1 MLQPFPS
8 HCTLHV
14 ILHSFVTLISRGP
27 GVNSLNG
34 SGLVLDSSQA
44 NPRLDRAPISP
55 QSLLL
60 FNTFRKRAN
69 RNSGDRKP
77 EFNSFKP
84 CKADDKPTRI
94 SDALFSFCSQEKA
107 GMGGGGGGCSV
118 AWLLC
123 FDWHRGAWRPSSFH
137 ASADPCKAGPLGAKP
152 TRESS
157 KPCKVSQMRVRARTC
172 ARGEGGWVWESARSP
187 LPV

>member
-1 MLQPFPS
+1 MRAREKPFFVQGQVLAPGLGRGLFGSDLGVCSALVGLTGMPQPFPS

-34 SGLVLDSSQA
+34 SGLVLDSSQV

-94 SDALFSFCSQEKA
+94 SGWTHVFLSAPRRRPAWE
-107 GMGGGGGGCSV
+107 GGGWMQCCL
-118 AWLLC
+118 ATL
-123 FDWHRGAWRPSSFH
+123 FRP
-137 ASADPCKAGPLGAKP
+137 A
-152 TRESS
+152 
-157 KPCKVSQMRVRARTC
+157 
-172 ARGEGGWVWESARSP
+172 
-187 LPV
+187 